1 MRKQVSDRII
11 ADNSKAD
18 SSPPSPTYPVSVY
31 DTNVRAH
38 EKFTESVRK
47 RNDTF
52 YYISFRRVSAAE
64 SVLAELFMF
73 SSVFH
78 AAIYFARIT

>member
-1 MRKQVSDRII
+1 MVARNLNEEAMTNSHSHKLRQQVRKQVSDRIV
-11 ADNSKAD
+11 AAAST
-18 SSPPSPTYPVSVY
+18 PTPTTYPVSVY

-52 YYISFRRVSAAE
+52 YYVSFRRVSVEACLVA
-64 SVLAELFMF
+64 
-73 SSVFH
+73 
-78 AAIYFARIT
+78 